1 MLIVT
6 LLRIPA
12 MPITDA
18 EKQIRFRK
26 KEALKRDA
34 ENIFRNIQIG
44 MGFHANTKTPQ
55 EIRYVIDEAIELPSG
70 WTDED
75 YARAY
80 QKLGHIF
87 HDIVSMPDELKSDV
101 EEGTNSSFRFRT
113 SPDPVGFLKE
123 EKVGLEKTR
132 ALASHLISA
141 LNLSNCSDAEKA
153 AAVMEVV
160 RTVGRTVSN
169 QREVPRS
176 AATAFCLASLGPH
189 YVRPK
194 WFAKRLA
201 INLVNQL
208 DKKLSGEVGQLLVD
222 PNLNHFPND
231 EAFS

>member
-1 MLIVT
+1 
-6 LLRIPA
+6 

-34 ENIFRNIQIG
+34 ENIFRNIQLG
-44 MGFHANTKTPQ
+44 MGFHAQTKTPQ
-55 EIRYVIDEAIELPSG
+55 EIRYVLDEAIELPSG

-80 QKLGHIF
+80 QKLQQIF
-87 HDIVSMPDELKSDV
+87 HDIVSMPDELKNDV
-101 EEGTNSSFRFRT
+101 DEGTNSSFRFRT
-113 SPDPVGFLKE
+113 TPDPMGFLKE
-123 EKVGLEKTR
+123 EKLALEKTR

-153 AAVMEVV
+153 AAIMEAV
-160 RTVGRTVSN
+160 RTVGRAVAN
-169 QREVPRS
+169 QQEIPRS

-189 YVRPK
+189 YERPE

-201 INLVNQL
+201 NNLVSQL
-208 DKKLSGEVGQLLVD
+208 DRKLSGEVGQLLVNQ
-222 PNLNHFPND
+222 NLGHSSDD
-231 EAFS
+231 EGLS